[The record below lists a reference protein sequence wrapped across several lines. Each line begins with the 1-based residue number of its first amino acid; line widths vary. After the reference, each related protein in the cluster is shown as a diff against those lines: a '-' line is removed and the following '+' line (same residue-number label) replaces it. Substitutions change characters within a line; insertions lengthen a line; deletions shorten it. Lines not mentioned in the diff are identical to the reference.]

1 MKLTKKLPAFLIAA
15 LLAALAIV
23 AVVCAQTAAAPASAD
38 TSTEV
43 SAVLD
48 EASEAQTD
56 GEETPSAVQPGE
68 GPSMTA
74 IGAAVA
80 IGLAAIGGAIA
91 MGMAISKA
99 MEGIARQPE
108 ADGKIRSSLML
119 GLVFIETVVI
129 YALIVAILIMFVV

>member
-1 MKLTKKLPAFLIAA
+1 MKLTKKIMAVSAA
-15 LLAALAIV
+15 VLLAALALI
-23 AVVCAQTAAAPASAD
+23 AVVALAQPAAATPVMADSAIE
-38 TSTEV
+38 SV
-43 SAVLD
+43 AVLD
-48 EASEAQTD
+48 EASD
-56 GEETPSAVQPGE
+56 VQPEEEQPAEE
-68 GPSMTA
+68 GSSMTA